1 MEEGDALLTDL
12 YEFAML
18 DAYLAEGMHEEAVFS
33 LFVRKLP
40 ERRNYLL
47 ACGLEDALGF
57 LEALRFTP
65 PQLEYLASLGRFSDA
80 LLRYLERFRFS
91 GDVYAVPEGTPMFG
105 QEPLLEVVAPMPEA
119 QLVETYLIN
128 QLHLQTM
135 AASKAARVVAAAA
148 GRPVVDFGLRRMHG
162 TDAGLKVARA
172 AYVAGV
178 EATSNVLAGQR
189 YGIPVSGTMAHSY
202 VQAHEDELGAFRA
215 YVRRFPEATL
225 LVDTYDTLRG
235 VQHVARLA
243 RELGEDFRVRAVRL
257 DSGDLVALAQA
268 SRWILDAAGLERV
281 QIFASGGLDEAE
293 VARLVAHE
301 APIDGFGVGTAMGVS
316 EDAPHLDMVYKL
328 VSYAGKE
335 RIKLSTAKVL
345 YPGRKQV
352 FREEAEGLA
361 RRDVL
366 AHHDEVLPGRPL
378 LRPVMRGGRR
388 LPGASPKLTEVR
400 ARAQREV
407 ERLPARLRLLTPA
420 RPPYEVVASPE
431 LLQARERLMAA
442 WVHPAVP

>member
-1 MEEGDALLTDL
+1 MEAGDALLTDL

-47 ACGLEDALGF
+47 ACGLEDALTF

-80 LLRYLERFRFS
+80 LLRYLERFHFS
-91 GDVYAVPEGTPMFG
+91 GDVYALPEGTPVFG
-105 QEPLLEVVAPMPEA
+105 QEPLLEVVAPLPEA

-135 AASKAARVVAAAA
+135 AASKASRVVEAAA

-202 VQAHEDELGAFRA
+202 VQAHDDELGAFRA

-225 LVDTYDTLRG
+225 LVDTYDTLQG
-235 VQHVARLA
+235 VEHVARLA
-243 RELGEDFRVRAVRL
+243 CELGEDFRVRAVRL
-257 DSGDLVALAQA
+257 DSGELASLAQA

-281 QIFASGGLDEAE
+281 KIFASGGLDEE
-293 VARLVAHE
+293 QVARLVARE

-352 FREEAEGLA
+352 FREEVDGVA

-366 AHHDEVLPGRPL
+366 ARHAEALPGRPL
-378 LRPVMRGGRR
+378 LREVLRGGRR
-388 LPGASPKLTEVR
+388 VPGASPPLTELRTR
-400 ARAQREV
+400 ARREV
-407 ERLPARLRLLTPA
+407 ERLPARLRALEPA
-420 RPPYEVVASPE
+420 KPPYKVDASPA
-431 LLQARERLMAA
+431 LDQARARLMEA
-442 WVHPAVP
+442 WAHVVP